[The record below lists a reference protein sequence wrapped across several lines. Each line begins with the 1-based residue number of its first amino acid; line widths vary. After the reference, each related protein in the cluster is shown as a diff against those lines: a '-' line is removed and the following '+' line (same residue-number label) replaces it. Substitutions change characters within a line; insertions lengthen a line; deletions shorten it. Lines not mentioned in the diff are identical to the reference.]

1 MTAILI
7 KRGNLATQNEEDM
20 KTPGRRWPRREA
32 WSSPQKE
39 QSCQHLGFIFI
50 GFMCVCVCVNFY
62 LFGCIQ
68 SLLQHAGS
76 LVVPYELLV
85 AACGI

>member
-7 KRGNLATQNEEDM
+7 KRGNLATQNEEDT
-20 KTPGRRWPRREA
+20 KTPGRRWLRREA

-39 QSCQHLGFIFI
+39 QPCQHLDFIFI
-50 GFMCVCVCVNFY
+50 GFMCVCFNIY
-62 LFGCIQ
+62 LFGCVW
-68 SLLQHAGS
+68 SFLQHAGS
-76 LVVPYELLV
+76 LVVPYELLL